1 MKLSDITFSQS
12 KKFELKDPV
21 TNKSFKPKVMIE
33 ILSTESK
40 EAKNGLLSAQRK
52 IYEMMKD
59 ENNLEDGK
67 LKADLVESINRVYF
81 STLIIGWE
89 NIEDFKE
96 VTDEAKLQLIE
107 NEIIFKFVLECAGDL
122 GKFRQA

>member
-1 MKLSDITFSQS
+1 MKLSEITFSQS

-40 EAKNGLLSAQRK
+40 EAKNGLLQAQRK
-52 IYEMMKD
+52 IYEMMQD

-81 STLIIGWE
+81 STLIVGWE

-107 NEIIFKFVLECAGDL
+107 NETIFKFVLECAGNL
-122 GKFRQA
+122 GNYRG